1 LGLVSGPS
9 SRGSDYSPYG
19 LHRVLGPPGVLPQ
32 RAERLDPS
40 PPARGGEA
48 LIEVERLNIDA
59 ASYHQIREEQGGDPD
74 RMRDRVL
81 GIVRERGKLHNP
93 VTGSGGMLIGTVRE
107 VGERRTDLR
116 PGDRIATLVSLTL
129 TPLVIEDL
137 SGWDG
142 SSEQAPAT
150 GHAIL
155 FEASPFARLPADL
168 SDGVALALFDVAG
181 APAQVAR
188 LAPGR
193 QATLV
198 VGAAGKS
205 GLLSMV
211 AARGRSQRVLGL
223 VPDASGSETLRQL
236 GFDEVVTAD
245 ATDPIG
251 CLGAAIEAF
260 GGGEDG
266 VTDLLVNCVNVPGTE
281 AASILLT
288 REGGTVSFFS
298 MATSFTAAALT
309 AEGLGKDVTMVIG
322 SGYVP
327 GHAAVAL
334 DLVRRDPA
342 LRSVLEG
349 RFGD

>member
-1 LGLVSGPS
+1 VSRPS
-9 SRGSDYSPYG
+9 SRGDDYSPYG
-19 LHRVLGPPGVLPQ
+19 LHRVLGPRPVLPQ

-40 PPARGGEA
+40 PPPRGGEA

-81 GIVRERGKLHNP
+81 GIVRERGKLQNP

-107 VGERRTDLR
+107 VGEGRADLR

-129 TPLVIEDL
+129 TPLAIDDL

-142 SSEQAPAT
+142 TSEQAQAR

-155 FEASPFARLPADL
+155 FETSPFARLPGDL
-168 SDGVALALFDVAG
+168 SDGLALALFDVAG
-181 APAQVAR
+181 VPAQVAR

-193 QATLV
+193 RATLV
-198 VGAAGKS
+198 LGAAGKS

-211 AARGRSQRVLGL
+211 AARGRSERVLAL
-223 VPDASGSETLRQL
+223 VPDPAGIETLRQL
-236 GFDEVVTAD
+236 GFDEVVMAD

-251 CLGAAIEAF
+251 SVRAAGEAF
-260 GGGEDG
+260 GEGEDG
-266 VTDLLVNCVNVPGTE
+266 VADLVVNCVSVPGTE

-288 REGGTVSFFS
+288 REGGTVCFFS
-298 MATSFTAAALT
+298 MATSFSAAALT

-322 SGYVP
+322 SGYAP
-327 GHAAVAL
+327 NHAAVAL
-334 DLVRRDPA
+334 ELVRRNPA
-342 LRSVLEG
+342 LRSVLEE
-349 RFGD
+349 RFGR